1 MAFPSAFRGTSRA
14 CHSGRSGI
22 CLDAAEAFR
31 TGDDLLISA
40 CLALRDLP
48 GRVIGAMK
56 GMSAHRFSM
65 ASFTPLGRHGDRYV
79 LYGFAGAFWRLDYGL
94 HDIGPSSQ
102 DFWQESDSGCRL
114 ILTFE
119 AEALAGGRTWLV
131 TRAVV
136 SCGTISTLIQMRRY
150 LNIIRPVSGL
160 IGGIILSHIHEKA
173 KKDRK

>member
-40 CLALRDLP
+40 CLALRDLL
-48 GRVIGAMK
+48 GRVIGAVK
-56 GMSAHRFSM
+56 GTSAHRFSM
-65 ASFTPLGRHGDRYV
+65 ASFTPLRRHGDRYV
-79 LYGFAGAFWRLDYGL
+79 LYGLAGALWRLDYGL
-94 HDIGPSSQ
+94 HDIGLSSRN
-102 DFWQESDSGCRL
+102 FWQGNDGGCRL

-131 TRAVV
+131 TRAIV
-136 SCGTISTLIQMRRY
+136 SCGTISILIQMRRY
-150 LNIIRPVSGL
+150 WNITRPVSGL
-160 IGGIILSHIHEKA
+160 IGGIIRSHIPENTK
-173 KKDRK
+173 